1 MALKLLDRIFSQKI
15 NFLCIYFQNILN
27 ALRSVTKGRTTIV
40 IAHRLSTVVDADE
53 ILVLER
59 GRVAERGNHYE
70 LMAKPGS
77 LYKEL
82 WEKQS
87 VAHLENDNDIAE
99 EIKS

>member
-1 MALKLLDRIFSQKI
+1 MSSVL
-15 NFLCIYFQNILN
+15 QNILR

-53 ILVLER
+53 ILVLEH
-59 GRVAERGNHYE
+59 GRVAERGNHFE
-70 LMAKPGS
+70 LMSKPNS

-87 VAHLENDNDIAE
+87 TAHLEAEQDLAE